1 MNKDQ
6 RINEILQYWAQLY
19 RENPTKEF
27 SDRTFYNHLI
37 FTGVKME
44 DRRINLSIQQS
55 KTNPNF
61 RKNPAAIDP
70 NCNPQSTFNNWIQL
84 YSDSRKT
91 DCFVSP
97 YWQYFCQFVS
107 KDNKARM
114 SHEHIKIYIPLDSDH
129 IEYGAKMIFDF
140 LEQNNISHLSKIGRE
155 IRFDDIVVRLINPDD
170 AKKLLDFV
178 SRNPYLQEGLIQAN
192 PFAFQK
198 NGIAMAVDGSES
210 YNSTVATLIKAYM
223 DYRRKTNTLNNVNV
237 ENFYEYIRRLYIDQF
252 ISRRNQNLKTILDWK
267 DKDEEKNYQEIVS
280 LIIRVHDP
288 NFTYDDYMQ
297 HYATCANI
305 SYLTERQILETNRL
319 LIEALEA
326 MTIRFNRNGIS
337 NVNAFFDTGD
347 GKYIT
352 SKNNLRE
359 RMLHSNFRTTLKQ
372 ILHQKRMT
380 FAEYAQLILD
390 QYHIDLNSL
399 IQKKTM

>member
-267 DKDEEKNYQEIVS
+267 DKDEEKNNKGYNCYS
-280 LIIRVHDP
+280 
-288 NFTYDDYMQ
+288 
-297 HYATCANI
+297 
-305 SYLTERQILETNRL
+305 RQILETNRL